1 MAKLKENQVTRS
13 TSQALYK
20 YVPNRWIDFYF
31 SSNRR
36 GYTAFVKGW
45 SSIPLEDINK
55 KRLLRKVSNAV
66 HSYQHDK
73 RMNDCLPP
81 ILFSAIFKLLKVLP
95 DTELDAC

>member
-55 KRLLRKVSNAV
+55 K
-66 HSYQHDK
+66 
-73 RMNDCLPP
+73 
-81 ILFSAIFKLLKVLP
+81 I
-95 DTELDAC
+95 T

>member
-66 HSYQHDK
+66 HSYPRQTH
-73 RMNDCLPP
+73 
-81 ILFSAIFKLLKVLP
+81 
-95 DTELDAC
+95 E

>member
-66 HSYQHDK
+66 HSYQNSADLSSRVENQDLQK
-73 RMNDCLPP
+73 DLPVRFP
-81 ILFSAIFKLLKVLP
+81 PTLIL
-95 DTELDAC
+95 C